1 MKRNVRFKGIKD
13 GTTMVEVL
21 VAFLVVMIMMAMFS
35 KVVTASVSLLN
46 KSRENIERTEVFNEE
61 YYKAASQSAQVT
73 AGTVALVVDM
83 DKTSNYNRADQISLK
98 LSGDLQYYIFNDIK
112 RYSFKVIELD
122 NTSATAEP

>member
-46 KSRENIERTEVFNEE
+46 KSRENIERTEAFNEE

-83 DKTSNYNRADQISLK
+83 DKTSNYNRAGQISLK
-98 LSGDLQYYIFNDIK
+98 LSGDLQYYIFNNIK

-122 NTSATAEP
+122 NTSDTTKP

>member
-1 MKRNVRFKGIKD
+1 
-13 GTTMVEVL
+13 MVEVL